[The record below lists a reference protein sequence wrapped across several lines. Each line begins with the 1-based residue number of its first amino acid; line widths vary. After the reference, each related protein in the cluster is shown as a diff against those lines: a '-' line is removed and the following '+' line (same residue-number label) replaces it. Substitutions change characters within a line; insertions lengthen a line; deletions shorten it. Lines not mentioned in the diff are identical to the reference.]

1 MASGIQE
8 LHAQL
13 QTDVE
18 ATEHF
23 LLAAI
28 ARGDTKATGVWQA
41 TLAAGKD
48 AHAAVARYLDALN
61 A

>member
-1 MASGIQE
+1 MANSIQE

-13 QTDVE
+13 QTDVDAAE
-18 ATEHF
+18 RF

-28 ARGDTKATGVWQA
+28 ARGDTKAVGVWQA
-41 TLAAGKD
+41 TLDAGKS
-48 AHAAVARYLDALN
+48 AEVAVGRYLDALN